1 MYKTKLEMTLL
12 TVMLAAGTCLA
23 QTETPKQ
30 AEGPKAY
37 QLDFVL
43 KELEDGKVINSR
55 NYSLMTTSVGGGGS
69 IRSGDKVPVVSKAG
83 PQAEYT
89 YLDVPG
95 QPRLRSC
102 AGNTGQT
109 NSQCEGGH
117 QQRPAG
123 QLKAA
128 DPKYAMEFERDRA
141 SPEGNGALHV
151 GRHIVQTADAT
162 GTHRRAGE
170 LTVRF
175 SFPSGPTLRPCSSC
189 SRPDGA

>member
-89 YLDVPG
+89 YLDVG
-95 QPRLRSC
+95 VNIDC
-102 AGNTGQT
+102 AGVLETQGKLTLNVKADISSAQPDSSRPLIRNTRWSSNVIVPLRKAT
-109 NSQCEGGH
+109 VLFTSDDTSSK
-117 QQRPAG
+117 RRM
-123 QLKAA
+123 QL
-128 DPKYAMEFERDRA
+128 
-141 SPEGNGALHV
+141 
-151 GRHIVQTADAT
+151 
-162 GTHRRAGE
+162 E
-170 LTVRF
+170 LTAAPVN
-175 SFPSGPTLRPCSSC
+175 
-189 SRPDGA
+189 